1 MTIACSIVDPPAE
14 PRYRKCMSRP
24 VVIPILSRAELNG
37 SYLGATTARTITLP
51 TIDVTPYYYATLV
64 LRVHEAT
71 WSGTTPA
78 KFKIEGFA
86 SYPSKED
93 AREFVESSSAL
104 SAELTSS
111 DSLPAPKTAT
121 TSNLAMAYKFVATL
135 TQGDTGSAALFV
147 VASAELLLRPA

>member
-1 MTIACSIVDPPAE
+1 
-14 PRYRKCMSRP
+14 MSRP
-24 VVIPILSRAELNG
+24 VVIPLLNRVELNG

-51 TIDVTPYYYATLV
+51 TIDVTPFFYATLI

-71 WSGTTPA
+71 WSGGTPA

-93 AREFVESSSAL
+93 AREFVEATNAL

-111 DSLPAPKTAT
+111 DSLPAPKSAT

-135 TQGDTGSAALFV
+135 TQGSTAQAALFV